1 MRSQPP
7 RYVIRTVSTNRQ
19 VLGEKRLCS
28 IPDGKIQRSIS
39 LYLQQAPGTVT
50 VLKDVVGAWS
60 VFLLFMESVILKRE
74 SVSRV
79 ASLKIS
85 PWGFPGGS
93 AVKSNPP
100 ADAGDSGSI
109 PGPGR
114 SHMPRS
120 NQAREQQRQTLLSS
134 ACKLQIV
141 KSVHPKGCAPPQ
153 ERVAHD
159 N

>member
-1 MRSQPP
+1 MRSQPS

-74 SVSRV
+74 SLSRV

-93 AVKSNPP
+93 AVKTNPP
-100 ADAGDSGSI
+100 ADAGDSG
-109 PGPGR
+109 
-114 SHMPRS
+114 
-120 NQAREQQRQTLLSS
+120 
-134 ACKLQIV
+134 
-141 KSVHPKGCAPPQ
+141 
-153 ERVAHD
+153 
-159 N
+159 